1 MNIHPGL
8 RTKVTLAY
16 TLVFGVMLSGFALLV
31 YRNTRD
37 ASIAKLDASIET
49 YAGKIEA
56 EVQEQTGERILP
68 APEEFHALSAGD
80 IENPR
85 FLLRALDGRTV
96 LDDSVVAP
104 VAPDVR
110 QTLRRGRIVETM
122 QIGGR
127 LWRLYSGPVEVND
140 TVAYVVTV
148 SASMTAVDS
157 ALGAMRLLF
166 LIAIPAVLLLAAIA
180 AWLITRAA
188 FAPVTSMIATAGQI
202 SARNLGDRLALPRA
216 HDEIRLL
223 GETLNS
229 MMGRIEKSFDAQRQF
244 VADASHELRTPL
256 TIMRSELEF
265 MTTKGRRKGEAAELR
280 AIAGEVDRLARM
292 AENLLLLSRLDA
304 SPGAL
309 KLAPVR
315 IDEVVVECVRVMSPL
330 YRDRGI
336 SLDVRIDEATEISG
350 DREGM
355 ERVLL
360 NLLENSLKFT
370 KRGGRVRVALGR
382 DEEGDLPVHVN
393 VEDTGCGIPPGDL
406 PHIFRRFFR
415 GESSRGEEGGSGLG
429 LAIVDNLVRIH
440 GGIIAV
446 ESERGKGTI
455 MSIRLPLAQNPA

>member
-1 MNIHPGL
+1 VNIHPGL

-16 TLVFGVMLSGFALLV
+16 TLAFGVMFAGFALLV

-37 ASIAKLDASIET
+37 ASIAKLDASMET
-49 YAGKIEA
+49 YAGKVEA
-56 EVQEQTGERILP
+56 EVQEQTGERIFP
-68 APEEFHALSAGD
+68 ARGEFRALAPGSL
-80 IENPR
+80 ESPR
-85 FLLRALDGRTV
+85 FILRALDGSTV
-96 LDDSVVAP
+96 LDDDTLGS

-110 QTLRRGRIVETM
+110 TALQGGRVTGTAR
-122 QIGGR
+122 IGGR
-127 LWRLYSGPVEVND
+127 PFRLFSGPVEVND

-148 SASMTAVDS
+148 AASMAAVES
-157 ALGAMRLLF
+157 ALGTMRLLF
-166 LIAIPAVLLLAAIA
+166 LFTIPGVLLLAALA

-188 FAPVTSMIATAGQI
+188 FAPVAAMIATAGRI

-216 HDEIRLL
+216 RDEIRLL

-229 MMGRIEKSFDAQRQF
+229 MMERIERAFDAQRQF

-256 TIMRSELEF
+256 TIIRSELEF
-265 MTTKGRRKGEAAELR
+265 MTTRGRRKGETAELR
-280 AIAGEVDRLARM
+280 AIAGEVDRLAKM

-315 IDEVVVECVRVMSPL
+315 IDEVIVECVRVMAPL
-330 YRDRGI
+330 FRDRGI
-336 SLDVRIDEATEISG
+336 ALDVRIDEAAEISG

-370 KRGGRVRVALGR
+370 KRGGRVRVSLGR
-382 DEEGDLPVHVN
+382 ESGGDLPVHVT
-393 VEDTGCGIPPGDL
+393 VEDTGCGIAPGDL
-406 PHIFRRFFR
+406 PHVFRRFFR
-415 GESSRGEEGGSGLG
+415 GESSRGKEGGSGLG
-429 LAIVDNLVRIH
+429 LAIVDHLVRLQ

-446 ESERGKGTI
+446 ESERGKGTA
-455 MSIRLPLAQNPA
+455 MSIRLPLAKNPA